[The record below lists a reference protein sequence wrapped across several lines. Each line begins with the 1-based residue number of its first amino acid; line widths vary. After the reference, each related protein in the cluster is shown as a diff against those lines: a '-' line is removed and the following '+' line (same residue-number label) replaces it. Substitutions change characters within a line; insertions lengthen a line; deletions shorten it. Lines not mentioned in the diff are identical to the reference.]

1 MLKTLLKKQ
10 LFELNR
16 SFFQNRKTG
25 KARSK
30 AMAITSI
37 VLFAAAMV
45 LIIGG
50 IFLYLAFQLKPLIEA
65 GVGWLYFL
73 ISFRRTRCVRQRVQ
87 HLCEPV

>member
-45 LIIGG
+45 LIIG
-50 IFLYLAFQLKPLIEA
+50 
-65 GVGWLYFL
+65 
-73 ISFRRTRCVRQRVQ
+73 
-87 HLCEPV
+87 